1 MRKQGRGLAGVGLR
15 TDQEGSARQ
24 GIHAL
29 RDEGKSRE
37 QKLKEPGRQLGSGS
51 PKLGD
56 LRASLGIQ

>member
-1 MRKQGRGLAGVGLR
+1 MGAGFR
-15 TDQEGSARQ
+15 IDQEGLARQ

-29 RDEGKSRE
+29 GDGGKSRE

-51 PKLGD
+51 PKMGD